1 MTILEAKCGVLLNEK
16 EVLFVGLINKRGRLV
31 AGGFKIGVS
40 SIEDEAERQKFYMEY
55 VLMASMRKDFDYY
68 LGPERYT
75 VSKRE
80 KISMISFSVGQ
91 AIFLVAVDPK
101 EDIEK
106 EASKIEKIITTGF
119 SYAQPC

>member
-1 MTILEAKCGVLLNEK
+1 MTILEAKCGSLLNEK

-31 AGGFKIGVS
+31 AGGFKTGVS

-80 KISMISFSVGQ
+80 TISMISFSVDQ

-106 EASKIEKIITTGF
+106 EASKIEKIIATGF